1 MTMLNEERAER
12 AFRAL
17 RRMRGTD
24 RLERRAEYMRSLP
37 DDIRWRVARLAAGG
51 TLQ

>member
-1 MTMLNEERAER
+1 MTTSNDKKAER

-17 RRMRGTD
+17 RKMRGTD
-24 RLERRAEYMRSLP
+24 RLERRAEYMQSLP

-51 TLQ
+51 EPQ

>member
-1 MTMLNEERAER
+1 MTDRQAAR
-12 AFRAL
+12 AFGKL

-24 RLERRAEYMRSLP
+24 RLERRAEYLQSLP

-51 TLQ
+51 GLQ